1 MTTPENPGTQSAP
14 VDSATNT
21 MVERLRWIVRLHW
34 IVGSVLFGLTLLLWS
49 FVPSGP
55 SLWEAVLLISGV
67 FAFTATAAFAIRV
80 WTRLRFTSI
89 TRFHRGTMNALA
101 IADMS
106 VFLSAGHLSGGPES
120 LGLASWI
127 VPLLVYG
134 NLVPRRDAL
143 LHAALGTIYVG
154 ALCWGEHL
162 GFMTHRCPTFLNG
175 VCLTE
180 SSIFVGGQFAT
191 MAFLMF
197 LAAYLTSF
205 FGRNLRR
212 QEEGAR
218 ALASERGQLV
228 ERQAQNETH
237 LVQLVH
243 ELEIAK
249 RHAEEASRAKSDFVA
264 NMSHEIRTPVNII
277 FGMAEMLLDSPLS
290 EEQRVHAASLERST
304 HGLLGIINDVLDFS
318 KIEARRLDLEWIPFP
333 ARSTLTDAIQP
344 LASQARPGVELRHHI
359 EADVPEVLVGDPTRL
374 RQVLTN
380 LIGNAL
386 KFTRFGRVTVRVGLV
401 ARRGDEIELEVGVTD
416 TGVGIP
422 PEKQATIF
430 EPFTQ
435 GDGSTTRRYG
445 GTGLGLTISRQL
457 VALMGGRIWME
468 SEVGIGTVFHFT
480 AHLRAGEPAALD
492 AGA

>member
-1 MTTPENPGTQSAP
+1 MTTPDNPAPPSTP
-14 VDSATNT
+14 VDSATT

-34 IVGSVLFGLTLLLWS
+34 IVGSVLFALTLILWTL
-49 FVPSGP
+49 VPSGP
-55 SLWEAVLLISGV
+55 TLGEAFLLISAV
-67 FAFTATAAFAIRV
+67 FAFTATAAIAIHV
-80 WTRLRFTSI
+80 WTRLRFASI
-89 TRFHRGTMNALA
+89 TRFYRVTMNALA
-101 IADMS
+101 IADMT
-106 VFLSAGHLSGGPES
+106 VFVTAGHMSGGPES

-127 VPLLVYG
+127 VPLMVYG
-134 NLVPRRDAL
+134 SLVPRRDAL
-143 LHAALGTIYVG
+143 LHALLGTTYVG
-154 ALCWGEHL
+154 ALCWGEHFGL
-162 GFMTHRCPTFLNG
+162 MTHRCPALLDG
-175 VCLTE
+175 MCLTE

-191 MAFLMF
+191 MAILMF

-205 FGRNLRR
+205 FGLNLRR
-212 QEEGAR
+212 QEESAR
-218 ALASERGQLV
+218 TRASEQGQLV

-304 HGLLGIINDVLDFS
+304 HGLLCIVNDVLDFS
-318 KIEARRLDLEWIPFP
+318 KIEARRLDLEWIPFS

-344 LASQARPGVELRHHI
+344 LASQARPGVVLRHHI

-386 KFTRFGRVTVRVGLV
+386 KFTRFGRVTVRVGLA
-401 ARRGDEIELEVGVTD
+401 ARRGDEVELEIGVTD

-422 PEKQATIF
+422 PEKRTAIF

-457 VALMGGRIWME
+457 VALMGGRMWME

-480 AHLRAGEPAALD
+480 AHLRVGEPAALD
-492 AGA
+492 AGT